1 MAYDPS
7 QLDQIRVF
15 VNRHVA
21 LRGIRAL
28 RLRGT
33 KRMGVTTMGVWM
45 NNRDYI
51 VRKSG
56 KMKIKGNHYL
66 NS

>member
-1 MAYDPS
+1 MSYDPS
-7 QLDQIRVF
+7 ELEQIRVF

-56 KMKIKGNHYL
+56 KMKIKGNTV
-66 NS
+66 